1 MADQFFSKYPY
12 AIILLNLSFI
22 FLISCLL
29 TAHFR
34 THPNPTTDHYKTADI
49 DSGCKGI
56 QMLETRQEK
65 CSYVK
70 SHEGCKPR
78 GYIPYL
84 HLFYCTFSPVLGY
97 LSLSLWLILLFY
109 LLADTASNY
118 FCHSLVGLSK
128 ILKLSPTAAGISLLS
143 LGNGAPDVFASIISF
158 TGDGTADIGLNSVLG
173 GALFV
178 SCVVVGIIGV
188 SVGNDGARV
197 SRRGFIINV
206 GVLLLS
212 LACLILIIAVGELSL
227 WAALSFL
234 SLYFIYALLVFAC
247 SEEKENENGL
257 HDVEAPLCCYMDN
270 EGRDGADTA
279 GRLPNDGNKGGV
291 VSKMLCIL
299 ELPLY
304 LPRRLTIPLV
314 SEDKWSK
321 PFAVSSVTLAP
332 IALVLTWNSD
342 STKLRA
348 LEIGGSVGIVCGI
361 LAFCTIQS
369 SNPPRKCLLFC
380 WLRDESL
387 LGLTV
392 LAWGNSVGDLV
403 ANVTMAQ
410 KGGPEGAQI
419 AISGS
424 YAGPIFNT
432 VVGLGLSL
440 SFSAWTTFPASYAMF
455 VHPSVFV
462 TIGFFM
468 VGLIWA
474 FVMLTKRKMAVDKS
488 RDGDLQEAK
497 ALLEY
502 NPRLVRY
509 STFGVRNSP
518 CIILQLKVVSL
529 LLESGVDINLRNYRG
544 QTALMQACQYG
555 HWEVVQILMLL
566 KANYRL
572 SEWRTALHLAALN
585 GHARCIRLLLA
596 DHIPSIPN
604 VSSILRKKLKND
616 ESVSAFDWRALAE
629 IVNGTAD
636 GGVTA
641 LHMAALNGHAETVH
655 LLLDL
660 GASVSATTVDDG
672 TTFDLIGAGS
682 TPLHYAACGGNAQ
695 CCQLLIAKGAS
706 LTIENSNGDCLEDI
720 LSQQEGSQ
728 RRLSPS
734 PYLCLPLKS
743 IVDIAREC
751 GWGADD
757 PSSACFDPCVVCLE
771 RKCTVAAEG
780 ILQYFIL
787 ALHDIDYSHELIHLV
802 LMRRIL
808 SNAIDVYMQVV
819 AMSSALIVLYIYAR
833 QTARR

>member
-34 THPNPTTDHYKTADI
+34 THPNLTTDHYKTADI

-56 QMLETRQEK
+56 Q
-65 CSYVK
+65 
-70 SHEGCKPR
+70 
-78 GYIPYL
+78 I
-84 HLFYCTFSPVLGY
+84 PVLGY

-128 ILKLSPTAAGISLLS
+128 ILKLSPAAAGISLLS

-188 SVGNDGARV
+188 SVGNEGARI

-212 LACLILIIAVGELSL
+212 LACLILLIAVGELSL

-257 HDVEAPLCCYMDN
+257 HDVEAPLCCYMDS

-332 IALVLTWNSD
+332 VALVLTWNSD

-369 SNPPRKCLLFC
+369 SNPPRKCLLF
-380 WLRDESL
+380 WLAEGFIMSVTWAYILAQELISLLVSLGFILGIDESL

-392 LAWGNSVGDLV
+392 LAWGNSVGDLI

-410 KGGPEGAQI
+410 KGGPDGTQI

-440 SFSAWTTFPASYAMF
+440 SFSAWTTFPASYAVF

-474 FVMLTKRKMAVDKS
+474 FVMLTKRKMVVDKCM
-488 RDGDLQEAK
+488 G
-497 ALLEY
+497 
-502 NPRLVRY
+502 
-509 STFGVRNSP
+509 
-518 CIILQLKVVSL
+518 
-529 LLESGVDINLRNYRG
+529 SG
-544 QTALMQACQYG
+544 
-555 HWEVVQILMLL
+555 
-566 KANYRL
+566 
-572 SEWRTALHLAALN
+572 
-585 GHARCIRLLLA
+585 LLA
-596 DHIPSIPN
+596 I
-604 VSSILRKKLKND
+604 
-616 ESVSAFDWRALAE
+616 
-629 IVNGTAD
+629 
-636 GGVTA
+636 
-641 LHMAALNGHAETVH
+641 
-655 LLLDL
+655 
-660 GASVSATTVDDG
+660 
-672 TTFDLIGAGS
+672 
-682 TPLHYAACGGNAQ
+682 Y
-695 CCQLLIAKGAS
+695 
-706 LTIENSNGDCLEDI
+706 
-720 LSQQEGSQ
+720 LSF
-728 RRLSPS
+728 LSFQ
-734 PYLCLPLKS
+734 
-743 IVDIAREC
+743 IARIF
-751 GWGADD
+751 W
-757 PSSACFDPCVVCLE
+757 PSGNSCA
-771 RKCTVAAEG
+771 
-780 ILQYFIL
+780 Q
-787 ALHDIDYSHELIHLV
+787 LI
-802 LMRRIL
+802 IC
-808 SNAIDVYMQVV
+808 
-819 AMSSALIVLYIYAR
+819 
-833 QTARR
+833 

>member
-1 MADQFFSKYPY
+1 MADRFFSKYPY

-29 TAHFR
+29 TAHFW
-34 THPNPTTDHYKTADI
+34 TDPNPTTDHYKTADI

-173 GALFV
+173 GAFFV
-178 SCVVVGIIGV
+178 SCVVVGIVGV
-188 SVGNDGARV
+188 SVGNEGARI

-212 LACLILIIAVGELSL
+212 LAYLILIITVGELSL

-234 SLYFIYALLVFAC
+234 SLHFIYALLVFAC

-270 EGRDGADTA
+270 EGRDGANTA
-279 GRLPNDGNKGGV
+279 GRLPNDGKKGGV

-332 IALVLTWNSD
+332 VALVLTWNSD

-369 SNPPRKCLLFC
+369 SNPPRKCLLF
-380 WLRDESL
+380 W
-387 LGLTV
+387 
-392 LAWGNSVGDLV
+392 
-403 ANVTMAQ
+403 
-410 KGGPEGAQI
+410 
-419 AISGS
+419 
-424 YAGPIFNT
+424 
-432 VVGLGLSL
+432 
-440 SFSAWTTFPASYAMF
+440 
-455 VHPSVFV
+455 
-462 TIGFFM
+462 
-468 VGLIWA
+468 
-474 FVMLTKRKMAVDKS
+474 
-488 RDGDLQEAK
+488 
-497 ALLEY
+497 
-502 NPRLVRY
+502 
-509 STFGVRNSP
+509 
-518 CIILQLKVVSL
+518 
-529 LLESGVDINLRNYRG
+529 
-544 QTALMQACQYG
+544 
-555 HWEVVQILMLL
+555 
-566 KANYRL
+566 
-572 SEWRTALHLAALN
+572 
-585 GHARCIRLLLA
+585 
-596 DHIPSIPN
+596 
-604 VSSILRKKLKND
+604 
-616 ESVSAFDWRALAE
+616 LAE
-629 IVNGTAD
+629 G
-636 GGVTA
+636 
-641 LHMAALNGHAETVH
+641 L
-655 LLLDL
+655 
-660 GASVSATTVDDG
+660 
-672 TTFDLIGAGS
+672 
-682 TPLHYAACGGNAQ
+682 
-695 CCQLLIAKGAS
+695 
-706 LTIENSNGDCLEDI
+706 
-720 LSQQEGSQ
+720 
-728 RRLSPS
+728 
-734 PYLCLPLKS
+734 
-743 IVDIAREC
+743 
-751 GWGADD
+751 
-757 PSSACFDPCVVCLE
+757 
-771 RKCTVAAEG
+771 
-780 ILQYFIL
+780 
-787 ALHDIDYSHELIHLV
+787 
-802 LMRRIL
+802 
-808 SNAIDVYMQVV
+808 
-819 AMSSALIVLYIYAR
+819 
-833 QTARR
+833 